1 MVVQENFLTID
12 NFNILTRIVQ
22 PENPPINGVFVLIH
36 GIGDHSGRYFEW
48 LSLFSSQDIVCIT
61 ADLPGHGH
69 SSGKRGHIGSMETI
83 HRLIENLLNSGKKLF
98 PSKPLILC
106 GHSMGGNIV
115 ANYALTGKIPPDGI
129 ILLAPWFGLINP
141 PGKIALRLAKLL
153 LPFFPKL
160 TLSTRMRRNQLC
172 DDKEPSA
179 HLDIDPMI
187 HGKISL
193 QTFMEMWNSLN
204 RIYQSPLE
212 IHQPLLILHGT
223 ADQITDWSVS
233 QKVAQNIGLTS
244 TFIPLDG
251 MLHVLHIGNRCNL
264 VAEIILQWFT
274 KNFSYGNS
282 MEH

>member
-1 MVVQENFLTID
+1 MVVQEDFPTID
-12 NFNILTRIVQ
+12 NFNILTRIIQ
-22 PENPPINGVFVLIH
+22 PKSSPINGVFVLIH
-36 GIGDHSGRYFEW
+36 GIGDHSRRYSEW
-48 LSLFSSQDIVCIT
+48 MSLFSSQGIACIT
-61 ADLPGHGH
+61 VDLPGHGL

-83 HRLIENLLNSGKKLF
+83 HELIENLLNTGKKIF
-98 PSKPLILC
+98 PAKPQILC

-129 ILLAPWFGLINP
+129 VLLAPWFGLINP
-141 PGKIALRLAKLL
+141 PGRIAVKLAKLL

-160 TLSTRMRRNQLC
+160 TLSTRMRRDQLC
-172 DDKEPSA
+172 EDKELA
-179 HLDIDPMI
+179 DHADIDPMI

-204 RIYQSPLE
+204 RIHQSSLELQSPV
-212 IHQPLLILHGT
+212 LILHGT
-223 ADQITDWSVS
+223 ADQITNWKVS
-233 QKVAQNIGLTS
+233 QTVAQNIGPTA

-251 MLHVLHIGNRCNL
+251 MLHALHIGNRSNL
-264 VAEIILQWFT
+264 VAVIILQWFT